1 MKFRK
6 LGYVLALIAL
16 LAAPSVL
23 YPVLVMKVLCYALFA
38 CAFNLLI
45 GFAGLV
51 SFGHA
56 AYFGGGAY
64 LCGYALASL
73 GLPTELGLLAGTAA
87 SACVGL
93 AVGSLAIR
101 RQGVYFSMITL
112 ALAQMLYF
120 FYLQAPFTGGEDGLQ
135 AVPRGTLLGFI
146 DLGNDLTL
154 YYVVLA
160 IAIAGFALIVRIV
173 HSPFGQVLQAIK
185 ENEPRAL
192 SLGYDVPKYKLAAF
206 VLSAA
211 LAGLAGATKSVV
223 LGSATLTDVHWAMS
237 GLVIL
242 MTLIGGM
249 GTFIGPVFG
258 AAVVVALE
266 DKLGDLGN
274 FLAATTGV
282 EWFRAIGV
290 SVPLVTGLI
299 FMACVMLFRRGI
311 VGELGWLLR
320 RSGEAK
326 PGEAQQHGG

>member
-1 MKFRK
+1 MDLKK
-6 LGYVLALIAL
+6 WGYVLGLIAL
-16 LAAPSVL
+16 LAAPAVL
-23 YPVLVMKVLCYALFA
+23 YPVLVMKVLLYALFA
-38 CAFNLLI
+38 CSFNLLI

-56 AYFGGGAY
+56 TFFGGAAYF
-64 LCGYALASL
+64 CGYALASL
-73 GLPTELGLLAGTAA
+73 GLPTEAGILLGTGA
-87 SACVGL
+87 SALIGLVVG
-93 AVGSLAIR
+93 GLAIR

-135 AVPRGTLLGFI
+135 AIPRGTLLGFI
-146 DLGNDLTL
+146 DLSNDLTM

-160 IAIAGFALIVRIV
+160 IVLAGFGLMVRTV

-185 ENEPRAL
+185 DNEPRAL
-192 SLGYDVPKYKLAAF
+192 SLGYDVAKYKLVAF

-211 LAGLAGATKSVV
+211 LAGLAGSTKSVV
-223 LGSATLTDVHWAMS
+223 LGAATLTDVHWAMS

-249 GTFIGPVFG
+249 GTFVGPIFG
-258 AAVVVALE
+258 AAIIVALE
-266 DKLGDLGN
+266 NKLGDIGD
-274 FLAATTGV
+274 FLATATGI

-311 VGELGWLLR
+311 LGELAHALR
-320 RSGEAK
+320 PERRAREGA
-326 PGEAQQHGG
+326 PHV

>member
-1 MKFRK
+1 MNLRT
-6 LGYVLALIAL
+6 LGYVIALLVL
-16 LAAPSVL
+16 LAAPAVV

-56 AYFGGGAY
+56 TYFGGAAY

-73 GLPTELGLLAGTAA
+73 GWPTELGILAGTAG
-87 SACVGL
+87 SALVGFV
-93 AVGSLAIR
+93 VGGLAIR

-112 ALAQMLYF
+112 AMAQMLYF
-120 FYLQAPFTGGEDGLQ
+120 LYLQAPFTGGEDGLQ
-135 AVPRGTLLGFI
+135 GIPRGRLLGFI
-146 DLGNDLTL
+146 NLGDDLTM
-154 YYVVLA
+154 YYFVLA
-160 IAIAGFALIVRIV
+160 VVVGGFGLTVRIV
-173 HSPFGQVLQAIK
+173 HSPFGQILRAIK

-192 SLGYDVPKYKLAAF
+192 SLGYDVSKYKLLAF

-223 LGSATLTDVHWAMS
+223 LGSATLTDVHWSMS

-249 GTFIGPVFG
+249 GTFIGPIFG
-258 AAVVVALE
+258 AAVIVALE
-266 DKLGDLGN
+266 DKLGDIGN
-274 FLAATTGV
+274 FLAAATGID
-282 EWFRAIGV
+282 WFRAIGV

-299 FMACVMLFRRGI
+299 FMACVMTFRRGL
-311 VGELGWLLR
+311 VGELAHVLR
-320 RSGEAK
+320 PAARTSKA
-326 PGEAQQHGG
+326 PPHD

>member
-1 MKFRK
+1 MNLRT
-6 LGYVLALIAL
+6 LGYAIALLAL
-16 LAAPSVL
+16 LAAPAVL

-56 AYFGGGAY
+56 TYFGGAAY
-64 LCGYALASL
+64 ICGYALASL
-73 GLPTELGLLAGTAA
+73 GLPTELGILAGTAA
-87 SACVGL
+87 AALIGFVIG
-93 AVGSLAIR
+93 ALAIR

-112 ALAQMLYF
+112 AMAQMLYF

-135 AVPRGTLLGFI
+135 GIPRGHLLGFI
-146 DLGNDLTL
+146 DLGNDLTM
-154 YYVVLA
+154 YYFVLA
-160 IAIAGFALIVRIV
+160 IVLAGFGLAVRTV
-173 HSPFGQVLQAIK
+173 RSPFGQILQAIK

-192 SLGYDVPKYKLAAF
+192 SLGYDVPKYKLVAF

-211 LAGLAGATKSVV
+211 IAGLAGSTKSVV

-249 GTFIGPVFG
+249 GSFIGPIFG
-258 AAVVVALE
+258 AAVIVTLE
-266 DKLGDLGN
+266 DKLGDIGN
-274 FLAATTGV
+274 FLAAATGV
-282 EWFRAIGV
+282 DWFRAIGV

-299 FMACVMLFRRGI
+299 FMACVMTFRRGI
-311 VGELGWLLR
+311 IGELAHAFR
-320 RSGEAK
+320 ARARSPEVHPHA
-326 PGEAQQHGG
+326 

>member
-1 MKFRK
+1 MDLRK
-6 LGYVLALIAL
+6 WGYVLGLIAL
-16 LAAPSVL
+16 LAAPAVL
-23 YPVLVMKVLCYALFA
+23 YPVLVMKVLLYALFA
-38 CAFNLLI
+38 CSFNLLI

-56 AYFGGGAY
+56 TFFGGAAYF
-64 LCGYALASL
+64 CGYALASL
-73 GLPTELGLLAGTAA
+73 GLPTEAGILLGTGA
-87 SACVGL
+87 SALIGLVVG
-93 AVGSLAIR
+93 GLAIR

-135 AVPRGTLLGFI
+135 AIPRGTLLGFI
-146 DLGNDLTL
+146 DLSNDLTM

-160 IAIAGFALIVRIV
+160 IVLAGFGLMVRTV

-185 ENEPRAL
+185 DNEPRAL
-192 SLGYDVPKYKLAAF
+192 SLGYDVAKYKLVAF

-211 LAGLAGATKSVV
+211 LAGLAGSTKSVV
-223 LGSATLTDVHWAMS
+223 LGAATLTDVHWAMS

-249 GTFIGPVFG
+249 GTFVGPIFG
-258 AAVVVALE
+258 AAIIVALE
-266 DKLGDLGN
+266 NKLGDIGD
-274 FLAATTGV
+274 FLATATGI

-311 VGELGWLLR
+311 LGELAHALRPDR
-320 RSGEAK
+320 RSREEA
-326 PGEAQQHGG
+326 PHV